1 MSETLPR
8 QWLMLS
14 LIPRHPRKVD
24 AATLQKGLE
33 DQGYR
38 VSRRTIQ
45 RDLQELSAQ
54 FALQCDERSKP
65 FGWQWMEDAK
75 VMDIPGMEPATAL
88 AFRLAEAYLQ
98 PLLPRSILR
107 YLDPHFRRAGEVLA
121 GVKSAGIGMWPEKV
135 RVISRGPA
143 LLFPEAKPDVQ
154 ETVYQALF
162 EERRFEARYRSRE
175 ATRPAEY
182 EVNPLG
188 LVFRQGL
195 IYLVCTLAEFEDI
208 RQLALHRMSS
218 ARLLDSRRRAPAGFD
233 LDKYIEQG
241 EFSYPVSGNRIK
253 LRALL
258 APGAAIH
265 LYETRLSPDQRLKES
280 PDGRVLLQA
289 TVLDT
294 LELRWWLLGFGDGV
308 EVLEPKKL
316 RSEFQ
321 RIVSSMAGRYG
332 KTEERS

>member
-1 MSETLPR
+1 
-8 QWLMLS
+8 MLS
-14 LIPRHPRKVD
+14 LIPRHPKKVD

-33 DQGYR
+33 DQGYG

-54 FALQCDERSKP
+54 FPLHSDERSKP

-75 VMDIPGMEPATAL
+75 VMDIPGMEPAAAL
-88 AFRLAEAYLQ
+88 AFRLAEAYLK
-98 PLLPRSILR
+98 PLLPRSTLH

-121 GVKSAGIGMWPEKV
+121 GVKSAGIGMWPKKV
-135 RVISRGPA
+135 RVISRGPT
-143 LLFPEAKPDVQ
+143 LHVPEVNPEVQ
-154 ETVYQALF
+154 EIVYQALF
-162 EERRFEARYRSRE
+162 DERRFEARYRSRE
-175 ATRPAEY
+175 ASRPADY

-188 LVFRQGL
+188 LVFRQG
-195 IYLVCTLAEFEDI
+195 ITYLVCTIDDFDDI

-218 ARLLDSRRRAPAGFD
+218 ARLLDSRRHAPAGFD
-233 LDKYIEQG
+233 LDKYIQKG
-241 EFSYPVSGNRIK
+241 EFSYPVSGTRIR

-258 APGAAIH
+258 DSGAAIH
-265 LYETRLSPDQRLKES
+265 LHETRLSPDQKLKKS

-308 EVLEPKKL
+308 EVLGPKKL
-316 RSEFQ
+316 RLEFQ
-321 RIVSSMAGRYG
+321 RIASSMAGRYG
-332 KTEERS
+332 DT